1 LKNTTC
7 CKKND
12 TSVDNTI
19 KKIINIDLIFC
30 SKLVNNPMSGYN
42 SYSDDELVI
51 LLRQGDLNAFTAIHK
66 RYYGV
71 LYNHAYKRLADR
83 EEVKD
88 ILQELFTCIWNN
100 KEVINL
106 NVNLQAYLYTAVRNK
121 ILNVYK
127 HQKIRSDYAA
137 SLESFLVNNEP
148 TPDESLRLKELIA
161 LVDAEVKSLPEKMR
175 LIFEMSR
182 NAHLSHNEIAEQ
194 LNISPLTVK
203 KQVNNSL
210 KVLRLK
216 LGTHFFMMFF

>member
-1 LKNTTC
+1 M
-7 CKKND
+7 
-12 TSVDNTI
+12 
-19 KKIINIDLIFC
+19 
-30 SKLVNNPMSGYN
+30 PGYN

-51 LLRQGDLNAFTAIHK
+51 LLKQGDLSAFTAIHN

-71 LYNHAYKRLADR
+71 LYSHAYKRLADR

-100 KEVINL
+100 KETININL
-106 NVNLQAYLYTAVRNK
+106 NLQAYLYTAVRNR

-127 HQKIRSDYAA
+127 HQKIRSDYVA
-137 SLESFLVNNEP
+137 SFESFVTSNEP
-148 TPDESLRLKELIA
+148 TPDETLRLKELIA
-161 LVDAEVKSLPEKMR
+161 IVDAEVKMLPTQMR

-216 LGTHFFMMFF
+216 LGTHFFMLFL

>member
-1 LKNTTC
+1 
-7 CKKND
+7 
-12 TSVDNTI
+12 
-19 KKIINIDLIFC
+19 
-30 SKLVNNPMSGYN
+30 MSGYN
-42 SYSDDELVI
+42 SYSDDELTI
-51 LLRQGDLNAFTAIHK
+51 LLQQGDLNAFTAIHS
-66 RYYGV
+66 RYYGI

-88 ILQELFTCIWNN
+88 LLQELFTSIWNT
-100 KEVINL
+100 KKDINF
-106 NVNLQAYLYTAVRNK
+106 NVNLQAYLYTAVRNR

-127 HQKIRSDYAA
+127 HQKVKSNYAA
-137 SLESFLVNNEP
+137 SFESFMVNHEP
-148 TPDESLRLKELIA
+148 TPDERLRLKELIA
-161 LVDAEVKSLPEKMR
+161 LVDLEVKSLPAKMR

-216 LGTHFFMMFF
+216 LGTHFFMMFL

>member
-1 LKNTTC
+1 
-7 CKKND
+7 
-12 TSVDNTI
+12 
-19 KKIINIDLIFC
+19 
-30 SKLVNNPMSGYN
+30 MSGYN
-42 SYSDDELVI
+42 SYSDDELII
-51 LLRQGDLNAFTAIHK
+51 LLKQGDLNAFTAIHN

-71 LYNHAYKRLADR
+71 LYSHAYKRLADR

-100 KEVINL
+100 REVITFNI
-106 NVNLQAYLYTAVRNK
+106 NLQAYLYTAVRNR

-127 HQKIRSDYAA
+127 HKKIRSDYVA
-137 SLESFLVNNEP
+137 SFESFLVNNEP
-148 TPDESLRLKELIA
+148 TPDETLRIKELIA
-161 LVDAEVKSLPEKMR
+161 LVEAEVQSLPAKMR

-182 NAHLSHNEIAEQ
+182 NSHLSHNEIAEQ

-216 LGTHFFMMFF
+216 LGTHFFMLLF

>member
-1 LKNTTC
+1 
-7 CKKND
+7 
-12 TSVDNTI
+12 
-19 KKIINIDLIFC
+19 
-30 SKLVNNPMSGYN
+30 MSGYN
-42 SYSDDELVI
+42 SYSDDELII
-51 LLRQGDLNAFTAIHK
+51 LLKQGDLNAFTAIHN

-71 LYNHAYKRLADR
+71 LYSHAYKRLADR

-137 SLESFLVNNEP
+137 SLESFSVNNEP
-148 TPDESLRLKELIA
+148 GPDETLRIKELIA
-161 LVDAEVKSLPEKMR
+161 LVDAEVKSLPAKMR

-203 KQVNNSL
+203 KQVNNTL